1 MAARLRTGD
10 EVVVI
15 TGKDKGKKGKIA
27 RILEDDKV
35 VVEGI
40 NLIKRHMRPTPK
52 NPQGGILEREAAMQA
67 SNVMLIDPKTGK
79 GTRVS
84 FKVDDKGNK
93 VRIAKSGEEIPTP
106 KQNERD
112 GRTSASAQ

>member
-27 RILEDDKV
+27 RILAEDGKV

-67 SNVMLIDPKTGK
+67 SNVMLVDPKTGK

-106 KQNERD
+106 KLAERA
-112 GRTSASAQ
+112 TASAQ